1 MSLTD
6 QKRLILVTGG
16 NRGIGFLVIKKLV
29 EDSSLNSTVILL
41 GSRDLKRGQDALMRL
56 NSPSNVHVLQLDTS
70 SQESISG
77 AVEEI
82 KRKYGGQL
90 DVVINNAAIS
100 TTEITVKTARELFN
114 TNYYGISILNECL
127 VPLMRDNGRII
138 NVSSRVGIN
147 VLQEASRTLQEKYTS
162 STLTKEELDELVED
176 FISGIEKNNLEH
188 LGYNLQSNFLV
199 YGVTKTALNALT
211 QIEARQWSTIK
222 HLLIVSVTPG
232 FCATDMTQHAPN
244 ARPAELGADSILYV
258 VNAPRDE
265 LKNGGFYRDG
275 QQIPLVMESITTDQ

>member
-6 QKRLILVTGG
+6 QQRLILVTGG

-82 KRKYGGQL
+82 KRNYGGQL

-162 STLTKEELDELVED
+162 STLTKEELDQLIED

-188 LGYNLQSNFLV
+188 LGYNPQSNFLV

-232 FCATDMTQHAPN
+232 FCTTDMTQHAPN